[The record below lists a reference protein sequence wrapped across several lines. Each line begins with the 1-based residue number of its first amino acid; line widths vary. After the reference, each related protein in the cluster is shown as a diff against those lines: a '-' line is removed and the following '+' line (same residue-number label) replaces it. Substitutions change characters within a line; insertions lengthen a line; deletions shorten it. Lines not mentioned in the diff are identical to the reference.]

1 MLSRFS
7 IHVEVAAPSEEN
19 MKDILIDIIS
29 ERNLPSLL

>member
-7 IHVEVAAPSEEN
+7 IHVEVAAPLEEN